1 VPTEDE
7 WRSRFAPA
15 TAALEYAQR
24 AQNSL
29 CVITMEPLT
38 VQMLGNPDLRVV
50 DLEAADLGTL
60 QELVSKAWMNP
71 LLVLR
76 QDDRVSPTDID
87 RYGDPLRYILSVPH
101 TVVDQGDGYQLLM
114 LDNQVSLLGFRD
126 GL

>member
-1 VPTEDE
+1 
-7 WRSRFAPA
+7 
-15 TAALEYAQR
+15 
-24 AQNSL
+24 
-29 CVITMEPLT
+29 
-38 VQMLGNPDLRVV
+38 MLGNPDLRVV

-60 QELVSKAWMNP
+60 QELVSKARMNP